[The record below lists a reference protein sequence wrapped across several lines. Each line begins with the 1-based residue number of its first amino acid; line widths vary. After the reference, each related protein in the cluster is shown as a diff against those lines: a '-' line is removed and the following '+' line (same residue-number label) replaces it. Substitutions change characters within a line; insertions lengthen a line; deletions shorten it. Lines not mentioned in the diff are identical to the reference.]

1 MSAVFPKLLRE
12 GSSYIGGAI
21 SFEPITRVTAASSVA
36 LFTVLLNA
44 AAGCIPDIN
53 PLNEKLLKLEA
64 NCAAF
69 AIVLMA
75 VLI

>member
-1 MSAVFPKLLRE
+1 ME
-12 GSSYIGGAI
+12 GIAYIGGLI
-21 SFEPITRVTAASSVA
+21 SEEPITRTTAASSVDR
-36 LFTVLLNA
+36 FTVFLNA
-44 AAGCIPDIN
+44 AAGCIPAIN

-69 AIVLMA
+69 AIVLTA